1 VYRKALHHYVF
12 AVFVT
17 VFFYLTSTAE
27 TTKPDLI
34 LKGEISGINN
44 NSYILVPFHVPS
56 GTERLSVE
64 FSYTGKSEKT
74 TIDLGIVGPGSFDSP
89 TGFRG
94 WSGGN
99 KTSFTL
105 SATDAT
111 PSYIPGPI
119 TEGEWNLV
127 LGIPNI
133 RTQSHATYEANV
145 YFSKSDSVYD
155 YPSILTPTINSKPGW
170 YRGDFHLHSG
180 HSDGYVLNQSEKKTP
195 SPVYLTLEAAVAH
208 HLDFIFLTDH
218 NTISQLNSLRELQP
232 YFDKLL
238 ILPGYEVTTFQGH
251 ANVLGLTHLV
261 DFRLGTK
268 AVPDWDSVLTQVQ
281 RLKGLVSINHPI
293 RPSGELCMG
302 CGWRPTPEPDYN
314 KINSIEVING
324 KDADSPFSGINFWQT
339 KLNQGFNITAIG
351 GSDNH
356 NMQPPLADTDERI
369 RVGEPT
375 TVVYAKSLTYE
386 SILSGIKGGHVF
398 IDVLGSG
405 TATLEFIAKYGL
417 KTAEM
422 GDHINVNEG
431 NTVTLSIIANH
442 VAPGSLEVICDAK
455 RIALLQANQANL
467 DWKCD
472 GKKHWLRINV
482 RDKKNKLIILGNPIY
497 INR

>member
-1 VYRKALHHYVF
+1 VKPTHLLRTLLSAFLALCF
-12 AVFVT
+12 I
-17 VFFYLTSTAE
+17 LTCTAQST
-27 TTKPDLI
+27 KSDLI
-34 LKGEISGINN
+34 LKGKISGKDN
-44 NSYILVPFHVPS
+44 NSYILVPFQVPS
-56 GTERLSVE
+56 GVERLTVE

-74 TIDLGIVGPGSFDSP
+74 TIDLGIVGPGRFDSP
-89 TGFRG
+89 SGFRG

-111 PSYIPGPI
+111 PSYLPGPI

-127 LGIPNI
+127 LGVPNI
-133 RTQSHATYEANV
+133 RTQSHATYEAKV

-155 YPSILTPTINSKPGW
+155 YPSLLNNPIHNKAGW

-180 HSDGYVLNQSEKKTP
+180 HSDGYVLNQSGKKTP
-195 SPVYLTLEAAVAH
+195 SPVYLTLEAAVSH

-218 NTISQLNSLRELQP
+218 NTVSQLNAIRELQP

-251 ANVLGLTHLV
+251 ANILGLTHLV
-261 DFRLGTK
+261 DFRVGTK
-268 AVPDWDSVLTQVQ
+268 AVPNWDAVLNEVQ
-281 RLKGLVSINHPI
+281 KLKGLVSINHPI

-339 KLNQGFNITAIG
+339 KLNEGYCITGIG

-356 NMQPPLADTDERI
+356 NIQQPSTDLDEKI

-375 TVVYAKSLTYE
+375 TVVYAENLSYQ
-386 SILSGIKGGHVF
+386 SILQAISHGHVF
-398 IDVLGSG
+398 IDVLGTASG
-405 TATLEFIAKYGL
+405 SLEFTAKNNTTTAT
-417 KTAEM
+417 M
-422 GDHINVNEG
+422 GDHLGVKDGDILTFTITAKNVP
-431 NTVTLSIIANH
+431 V
-442 VAPGSLEVICDAK
+442 GSLEIIRDAK
-455 RIALLQANQANL
+455 RIALLQANQTTYT
-467 DWKCD
+467 WMSD
-472 GKKHWLRINV
+472 GKKHWVRVNV
-482 RDKKNKLIILGNPIY
+482 RDKNNKLLLLGNPIY